1 MQELMQEELKQ
12 KLNYNPETGLFSW
25 LIKPS
30 DKIKLGSVAGSLDKD
45 GYVIIT
51 LNAKKYR
58 AHRLV
63 WFYVY
68 GKWPENEID
77 HINRIP
83 RDNRIINLREA
94 TDQENQFNRGE
105 QKNNTSGYKGV
116 SWNKQNKKW
125 LANIRVNCKTIY
137 LGYFD
142 DIQEA
147 SKAYRKAKEKYH
159 IIRDKL

>member
-1 MQELMQEELKQ
+1 MQKLSHEELKNI
-12 KLNYNPETGLFSW
+12 LHYNPEIGLFSW

-30 DKIKLGSVAGSLDKD
+30 DKIKIGSIAGSVDKD

-51 LNAKKYR
+51 LNSKKYR
-58 AHRLV
+58 AHRLI

-68 GKWPENEID
+68 GKWPVNEID

-83 RDNRIINLREA
+83 SDNRIINLREV
-94 TDQENQFNRGE
+94 TDQENQFNRGK

-125 LANIRVNCKTIY
+125 LANIRVNRKTIY

-142 DIQEA
+142 DILEA
-147 SKAYRKAKEKYH
+147 SEAYRKAKEKYH
-159 IIRDKL
+159 IIRDK